1 MRAYLFSATAIV
13 AVLAQPS
20 AALARSPVYR
30 FNIPAQGLGNA
41 LKAFGETSRQQII
54 FDAAAV
60 NGKKS
65 PALVGSFTKDEALA
79 HLLANS
85 GLTVQTGRSGVLIVR
100 PAALPAQSG
109 QNRTAPGDAA

>member
-1 MRAYLFSATAIV
+1 MRDSLRAYLFSATAIV

-65 PALVGSFTKDEALA
+65 PALVGSFTKEEALA
-79 HLLANS
+79 HLLAFAPNARQRL
-85 GLTVQTGRSGVLIVR
+85 GTRL
-100 PAALPAQSG
+100 AAAW
-109 QNRTAPGDAA
+109 PGKRDALCRHGFIS